1 MRLRRPC
8 ARWTGLLALAAIVCT
23 SPACAGFT
31 SKDGQV
37 LGRTLAFVG
46 DGLSGPVT
54 VGVAYMTGDNAS
66 TAEAELV
73 RAVIGDEMVTGRV
86 RLRARLVSIDQLPS
100 MTGVDAIYI
109 PSSLVS
115 KAAAVSRTAERLH
128 IPTLSA
134 TLACV
139 DQNTCMVGFVSEPSV
154 QITLARDA
162 AERAGVHFVQA
173 FRMLVREK

>member
-1 MRLRRPC
+1 MRLWRC
-8 ARWTGLLALAAIVCT
+8 ARWTGLLALSAMVST

-37 LGRTLAFVG
+37 LGRTLGFVG

-54 VGVAYMTGDNAS
+54 VGVVYITGDSVS
-66 TAEAELV
+66 TVEAELV
-73 RAVIGDEMVTGRV
+73 RTVIGDEMATGRV
-86 RLRARLVSIDQLPS
+86 RLRARLVSVDQLSS

-109 PSSLVS
+109 PATLVS
-115 KAAAVSRTAERLH
+115 KVAAVARTAERLH

-139 DQNTCMVGFVSEPSV
+139 DQKTCMVGFVSEPTV
-154 QITLARDA
+154 QITLAREA
-162 AERAGVHFVQA
+162 ADRAGVHFIQA
-173 FRMLVREK
+173 FRMLVKEK